1 VNLCLHFIA
10 SAYRNIDCRLLKK
23 INEKATIELKTLV
36 IAETVVPYQDRALL
50 SKYIKQ
56 QLDASNVISEQQKLA
71 VMTMVD
77 MAPIE
82 GSVNKEDKGVGG
94 SLQNSV
100 VIALLKTYQ
109 NNIHFMLIG

>member
-1 VNLCLHFIA
+1 
-10 SAYRNIDCRLLKK
+10 LLQK

-36 IAETVVPYQDRALL
+36 IAETVVPYQDKKLL
-50 SKYIKQ
+50 SKYVKE
-56 QLDASNVISEQQKLA
+56 QLEASNVISNQQKLA

-77 MAPIE
+77 MSPIE

-94 SLQNSV
+94 SLQNTA
-100 VIALLKTYQ
+100 VITLLKIHQ